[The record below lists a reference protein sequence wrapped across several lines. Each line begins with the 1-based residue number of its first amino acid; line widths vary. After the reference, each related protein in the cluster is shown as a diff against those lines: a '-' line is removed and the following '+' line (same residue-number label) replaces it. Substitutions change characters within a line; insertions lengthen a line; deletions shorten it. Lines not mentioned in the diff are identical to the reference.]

1 VTQRTI
7 TVEGVA
13 WTASVA
19 GRFTVYERDEFP
31 LLFERVLPD
40 GTREQ
45 RLSRFSPLG
54 SRSRDAAL
62 QELSD
67 AEVIGY
73 FRHSQPAWTSPELGY
88 AGA

>member
-1 VTQRTI
+1 MTQRTI
-7 TVEGVA
+7 TVDGVA
-13 WTASVA
+13 WTVSVT

-31 LLFERVLPD
+31 LLFERILPD

-62 QELSD
+62 RELSD
-67 AEVIGY
+67 GELASY

>member
-7 TVEGVA
+7 TVDGAA
-13 WTASVA
+13 WTVSVA
-19 GRFTVYERDEFP
+19 GRVTVYERDEFP
-31 LLFERVLPD
+31 LLFERALPG

-54 SRSRDAAL
+54 SRSRGAAL

-67 AEVIGY
+67 AELVVY